1 MASPGVRIFPNQA
14 ACLRL
19 VSAILME
26 QDEEWQTGRVY
37 LSMEEDP
44 SPK

>member
-1 MASPGVRIFPNQA
+1 VSIFPNEA

-26 QDEEWQTGRVY
+26 QDEEWQMGRVY
-37 LSMEEDP
+37 LSMDENP
-44 SPK
+44 PPK

>member
-1 MASPGVRIFPNQA
+1 VDTLPNEA

-26 QDEEWQTGRVY
+26 IDDTWQTGRVY
-37 LSMEEDP
+37 LTFEKDDP
-44 SPK
+44 P